1 MKMLFCLVGSSLLL
15 ALRGGEDVLLP
26 LGEVITD
33 TGSLEEDTIS
43 PLEVESPEHIWQKGA
58 VECSLLF
65 IKVPKCA
72 SSTNGGIARR
82 IAARIGLRG
91 ARDEIAN
98 RLNIS
103 ACAVYAN
110 HRHANTFQKIL
121 EGNRRNVMLY
131 TFLRHPAS
139 RALSQYYHVRVSRK
153 GASTADRDV
162 VDYLN
167 RTNGA
172 FLSNYI
178 RPPNVNAADVAS
190 ILDYY
195 DFIGLAEREQESLV
209 VMKMLWDL
217 SFGDILYLS
226 SKDSGSRAYD
236 DKGNIFVPANKTDK
250 VVRFMKVQLTKLM
263 ALDLRLIAA
272 VNRSLDATIASFGPA
287 FKQELALYES
297 LLAESKVACADKA
310 IFPYS
315 DTGKKQLQK
324 SRASCYWND
333 NGCGF
338 PCLDQY
344 WQANANK
351 SNTAA

>member
-1 MKMLFCLVGSSLLL
+1 
-15 ALRGGEDVLLP
+15 
-26 LGEVITD
+26 
-33 TGSLEEDTIS
+33 
-43 PLEVESPEHIWQKGA
+43 
-58 VECSLLF
+58 
-65 IKVPKCA
+65 
-72 SSTNGGIARR
+72 
-82 IAARIGLRG
+82 
-91 ARDEIAN
+91 
-98 RLNIS
+98 
-103 ACAVYAN
+103 
-110 HRHANTFQKIL
+110 
-121 EGNRRNVMLY
+121 MLY
-131 TFLRHPAS
+131 TFLCHPAS
-139 RALSQYYHVRVSRK
+139 RALSQYYYSRVRRK

-162 VDYLN
+162 VAYLN

-195 DFIGLAEREQESLV
+195 DFIGLVEREQESLV

-226 SKDSGSRAYD
+226 SKNSSNGAYYNSS
-236 DKGNIFVPANKTDK
+236 NIFIPANKTDK

-272 VNRSLDATIASFGPA
+272 VNRSLDATIASLGPA
-287 FKQELALYES
+287 FKQELVLYES
-297 LLAESKVACADKA
+297 LLADSTVACADKA

-315 DTGKKQLQK
+315 DTGKKQYQK
-324 SRASCYWND
+324 SRACYWHD

-338 PCLDQY
+338 PCLNQY